1 MVFEHYH
8 TTPQTLFLNAKVDM
22 KFFILRN
29 TVERCITLSLLKDN
43 QISLTKWDISIKE
56 SDDHFLC
63 VSE

>member
-1 MVFEHYH
+1 
-8 TTPQTLFLNAKVDM
+8 M

-63 VSE
+63 AAEKTFYALENSMVAANVGP